1 MQCRNCK
8 YELSET
14 HNFCPNCGAKII
26 KNRLTLKNI
35 WQDINEKVFDVDN
48 YLLKTFVHLFKQP
61 EAVIN
66 EFIAGTRKKYVNV
79 IQYFALSL
87 TLAGIQLYLQ
97 NAFFSDVIATDT
109 AFLGELQ
116 NYENQENNPFKDTN
130 LEDFNNYQNLFYI
143 ISVPI
148 SAIAT
153 WAAFF
158 IAGKRGFNFTEH
170 IVLNLYYSAQIII
183 INSVITIA
191 LLSFGIN

>member
-1 MQCRNCK
+1 M
-8 YELSET
+8 
-14 HNFCPNCGAKII
+14 
-26 KNRLTLKNI
+26 
-35 WQDINEKVFDVDN
+35 
-48 YLLKTFVHLFKQP
+48 
-61 EAVIN
+61 
-66 EFIAGTRKKYVNV
+66 
-79 IQYFALSL
+79 SL

-191 LLSFGIN
+191 LLSFGINYLLISGYSTVLIFAYFFYVLKRSFYMKFAEAIGMYILVMIFYIIMFALAMVLAVIIGVILVILFKT